1 MTKSK
6 ILLLL
11 AIVTSTVLL
20 YMLPRYVVNNTSQG
34 ISNNTTVN
42 TDSGPESQ
50 TPTLEH
56 VHSVQL
62 PDSMGPIFKRLYESF
77 EIADNQE
84 KRIIFADS
92 LAKAYKIVGK
102 LDSVAKYS
110 EIKAIEK
117 PSIENFIF
125 AGDGYYN
132 AFNLAIDQ
140 AKRKFLAEKVQE
152 YYTRVL
158 NENSSLLNVKSKL
171 AMTYVAGSNP
181 MQGIMMLREVLEED
195 PNNELAIYNLGMLA
209 INSGQL
215 DKAIERFEKLK
226 QLDLKNPEANFYLA
240 YCFYELDKKDS
251 AEIYFQKVLEIGINE
266 DLLDSSKEYLKR
278 IN

>member
-1 MTKSK
+1 MIKSK
-6 ILLLL
+6 IILLLT
-11 AIVTSTVLL
+11 IVVSTVLL
-20 YMLPRYVVNNTSQG
+20 YMLPRYVVNNESQG
-34 ISNNTTVN
+34 INTTTVKTEN
-42 TDSGPESQ
+42 GAESHAS
-50 TPTLEH
+50 PI
-56 VHSVQL
+56 VHDHSSQL
-62 PDSMGPIFKRLYESF
+62 PDSMKTIFKRLYESF
-77 EIADNQE
+77 KIADNQE

-92 LAKAYKIVGK
+92 LAKAYKIVRK

-110 EIKAIEK
+110 AIKAIEK
-117 PSIENFIF
+117 PSLENFIF

-132 AFNLAIDQ
+132 AYNFAVDQ
-140 AKRKFLAEKVQE
+140 TKRKFLAEKTQE

-158 NENSSLLNVKSKL
+158 NENSLLLNVKSKL

-226 QLDLKNPEANFYLA
+226 QLDLNNPEANFYLA

-251 AEIYFQKVLEIGINE
+251 AEIYFQKVLEIGING